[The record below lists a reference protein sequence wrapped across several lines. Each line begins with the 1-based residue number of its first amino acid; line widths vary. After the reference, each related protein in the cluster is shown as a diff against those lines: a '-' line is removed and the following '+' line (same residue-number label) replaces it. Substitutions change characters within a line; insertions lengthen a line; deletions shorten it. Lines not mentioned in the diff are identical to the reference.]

1 VFSAAHNCGAVSQC
15 LLPRHNFPV
24 RVLPW
29 HKIDSFTGD
38 YYGQRC
44 HSGKKSS
51 DIFND
56 YIDLL
61 DNVLPYD
68 DSEINWQLNNDATAE
83 EFESWEH
90 HML

>member
-1 VFSAAHNCGAVSQC
+1 M
-15 LLPRHNFPV
+15 
-24 RVLPW
+24 
-29 HKIDSFTGD
+29 DSFMGD

-44 HSGKKSS
+44 RSGTKSS

-61 DNVLPYD
+61 DDVLPYD
-68 DSEINWQLNNDATAE
+68 DSEINWQLNNDATTE
-83 EFESWEH
+83 EFESWER

>member
-1 VFSAAHNCGAVSQC
+1 M
-15 LLPRHNFPV
+15 
-24 RVLPW
+24 
-29 HKIDSFTGD
+29 DSFLGY

-61 DNVLPYD
+61 DDVLAYD
-68 DSEINWQLNNDATAE
+68 DSEINWQLKNNTTAE
-83 EFESWEH
+83 EFT
-90 HML
+90 